1 MTIKE
6 MKAIHVEKALAKYKT
21 NIKAAKALGITAR
34 TIDNYKKLKDG
45 KKTLGT

>member
-6 MKAIHVEKALAKYKT
+6 MKAIHIEKALAKYET
-21 NIKAAKALGITAR
+21 NTKAAKALGITAR